1 MLDDILLQDVV
12 GHAKRLV
19 LWIEM
24 FLIQVVT
31 VVTPQVAEGT
41 SRFDKNL
48 KLAGSFGHSAK
59 ESTILERIIGEV
71 VLSETIGTLRF
82 NISYLFV

>member
-1 MLDDILLQDVV
+1 V
-12 GHAKRLV
+12 
-19 LWIEM
+19 
-24 FLIQVVT
+24 FLIQVVA

-48 KLAGSFGHSAK
+48 KLAGSFGHCSK
-59 ESTILERIIGEV
+59 EPTFLERIIGEV
-71 VLSETIGTLRF
+71 VLSETIDILRF